1 MKDEIS
7 FCLSLSLSG
16 YLSPPP
22 PPPLPS
28 PSLPPLTPS
37 TVAIE
42 VFGWLAVFRPSKYNL
57 PRNLVAFAH
66 THTHTHICTHTH
78 THTHTHTLTLP
89 DTQGLLLDGVH
100 QFLVLCT
107 AHARLQGRERRAQN
121 GDCAR
126 RGEFVRSE
134 VTYTHSLTS
143 SLPHALTH

>member
-66 THTHTHICTHTH
+66 THAHTHTHICTHTH
-78 THTHTHTLTLP
+78 THTHTYTPGHTGFIAGWGSSVPCALHCSCTP
-89 DTQGLLLDGVH
+89 ARAGTKGTKWR
-100 QFLVLCT
+100 LCK
-107 AHARLQGRERRAQN
+107 ERRVCKER
-121 GDCAR
+121 GD
-126 RGEFVRSE
+126 V
-134 VTYTHSLTS
+134 HSLA
-143 SLPHALTH
+143 H